1 MIKRVLIRAIRITAA
16 TVQAIAWLLMAS
28 VMLTLLLVAFACI
41 LLRLLFNAPM
51 IVWRAASG
59 ATPPSQ

>member
-1 MIKRVLIRAIRITAA
+1 MIKRVLVRFIRITAA

-28 VMLTLLLVAFACI
+28 AMLTLLLVAFACI

-51 IVWRAASG
+51 IIWRAASSV
-59 ATPPSQ
+59 TPPSR

>member
-1 MIKRVLIRAIRITAA
+1 MITRALIRTIRIASA

-28 VMLTLLLVAFACI
+28 AMFTLLLIAFACI

-51 IVWRAASG
+51 IVWHAASDK
-59 ATPPSQ
+59 ALRP